1 MADTNGL
8 ISYQSIYV
16 ESGITANVISA
27 TTISANTFYGGSL
40 SASFIGNGDVNDQE
54 FKYISGITSDT
65 QTQINEKVER
75 RTNFLTYTFSQQLN
89 LPFSKKLEAQNIELN
104 ETENE
109 IEVSLPF
116 NQTLFKQWP
125 ISVSSTLSQT
135 AITNLNLSTLFNDS
149 NRAVQII
156 ISQGNAVI
164 SGISGG
170 TDGNILMITNTGG
183 GLIILENESTK
194 CTPNDSI
201 KFKFSFGEAFFLTYR
216 KTIFLI
222 YNSSEQCWKN
232 VNFGTSSS
240 QYDYV
245 NDFNVSFDLTA
256 SSASGPDSSAQY
268 NGLIPNIAMN
278 TNLGSTAGYPSPND
292 NATINNVF
300 RTNFLDSNHVLNF
313 SPPTASS
320 TAVCLYIALH
330 KPNRNSLYFDSSVG
344 NLLNIYKFSL
354 TSTTFDSTYNFS
366 FGLCNT
372 TAGRRVNLSNGAVLF
387 GFRTPIATDT
397 NNTRLQTGQINHS
410 VPSFSVSNTVST
422 NLDLSSCLNSWCYA
436 GLYRSLIGVGGTGVI
451 TFFTSTNHN
460 EYVIDRVYDNTTANP
475 NAEPFSIIR
484 SNSTTIKN
492 SIFLDT
498 YYQIDS
504 GSY

>member
-1 MADTNGL
+1 MSNTNGA

-16 ESGITANVISA
+16 NSGITANVISA

-65 QTQINEKVER
+65 QTQINERVSVN
-75 RTNFLTYTFSQQLN
+75 TNFLTYTLSQSTI
-89 LPFSKKLEAQNIELN
+89 PFSRKLTGVNIFLN
-104 ETENE
+104 ETQNE

-116 NQTLFKQWP
+116 NQTLFKQYS
-125 ISVSSTLSQT
+125 ISVSPELSST
-135 AITNLNLSTLFNDS
+135 AITNFNLSTLFNDS

-156 ISQGNAVI
+156 ITQGNAVI

-170 TDGNILMITNTGG
+170 TDGNILMITNTGN
-183 GLIILENESTK
+183 GLVILENESTK

-201 KFKFSFGEAFFLTYR
+201 KFKFSFGEAFFLTNK

-232 VNFGTSSS
+232 INFGTSNS

-245 NDFNVSFDLTA
+245 NDFNVLFDFSA
-256 SSASGPDSSAQY
+256 SSAIGADSSSQY
-268 NGLIPNIAMN
+268 NGLIPNIGMT
-278 TNLGSTAGYPSPND
+278 TNIASTAGYPSPND
-292 NATINNVF
+292 TATINNVF
-300 RTNFLDSNHVLNF
+300 RTSFLDSDHVLKF
-313 SPPTASS
+313 SLPVNPSFATTSYYIS
-320 TAVCLYIALH
+320 TH
-330 KPNRNSLYFDSSVG
+330 KPNRDSLYFDSSAG
-344 NLLNIYKFSL
+344 NFLNLYKFSL

-366 FGLCNT
+366 FGLAN
-372 TAGRRVNLSNGAVLF
+372 AASGRRVNLTGGATSL
-387 GFRTPIATDT
+387 GFRTPIASDT
-397 NNTRLQTGQINHS
+397 SNTRLQTGVITHTK
-410 VPSFSVSNTVST
+410 PSFTVSATLST
-422 NLDLSSCLNSWCYA
+422 NLELSSCVNSWCYA
-436 GLYRSLIGVGGTGVI
+436 GLYRSLLSIGGTGVV

-460 EYVIDRVYDNTTANP
+460 EYVIDRVYDGSSSNP
-475 NAEPFSIIR
+475 YAEPFSIIR
-484 SNSTTIKN
+484 SNSTTNTN